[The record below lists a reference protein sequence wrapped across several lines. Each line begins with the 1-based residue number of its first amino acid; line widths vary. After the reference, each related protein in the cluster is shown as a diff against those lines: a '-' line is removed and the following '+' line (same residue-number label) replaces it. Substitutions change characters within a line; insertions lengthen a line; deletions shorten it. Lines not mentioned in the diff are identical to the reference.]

1 MSERHCSPRQT
12 GVTWARNRRAERIS
26 IFRLVSAVI
35 AYLSLGVITLSPLLW
50 ASVPP
55 LVDYPNHLARMAIL
69 AHVGNP
75 AIAEN
80 YVSDWHLLPNLAM
93 DIVVPALAHL
103 LPLECAGRVFIAAT
117 MALLVIGTVM
127 LRRALQGS
135 VGIWPICSFLFIYN
149 IVLWYGF
156 LNYLFALGV
165 AIIGFAGW
173 VSTTRWNPIWRLS
186 LFSAVASV
194 LFVLHLFAL
203 GVFGLLVIAFEAGE
217 FFRTRGSSRVTQ
229 QASLIVGVFIPA
241 GLMWLMSIGHGG
253 PTYVAYGGLNDRI
266 VAFIAPVSF
275 NDPPTLFDF
284 SLFVLAMVAIIVGFW
299 SRSISIIP
307 PMRVPLCAL
316 LLASVL
322 MPEWV
327 QGSWAASFRLPIVL
341 PFLFFAS
348 LDIDNVQSR
357 AVTRAAVLIAATLLC
372 VRIWTVSETWRY
384 LDHQFSEFRSALRS
398 VPAGVRLFTVHGPMP
413 NSAKNINKVP
423 LALQE
428 LDPANYAYLSTLAVI
443 DRGVFIPGLFTGWYP
458 VKASVANS
466 GLSRVMTLVTPEDL
480 PKLASLNVASGKSLP
495 RNVLGELPCCLDWP
509 RTYQFVI
516 WIDFGHVPNRL
527 PSNLE
532 SWAAGSFFHIYRV
545 TASAPDLRTHNLSNR
560 SLGTT
565 GAH

>member
-1 MSERHCSPRQT
+1 MSERRGSPMET
-12 GVTWARNRRAERIS
+12 GVIWARDRRAERIS
-26 IFRLVSAVI
+26 IFRLVSAVT

-80 YVSDWHLLPNLAM
+80 YVSNWHLLPNLAM
-93 DIVVPALAHL
+93 DLVVPALTHL

-135 VGIWPICSFLFIYN
+135 VGIWPMCSFLFIYN

-173 VSTTRWNPIWRLS
+173 VSTTRWNPIWRLP

-194 LFVLHLFAL
+194 IFVLHLFAL

-217 FFRTRGSSRVTQ
+217 FFRSRGSTRVTQ
-229 QASLIVGVFIPA
+229 QVGLIVGVFIPA
-241 GLMWLMSIGHGG
+241 GLMWLISIGHGG
-253 PTYVAYGGLNDRI
+253 PTYAAYGGLTDRI

-284 SLFVLAMVAIIVGFW
+284 SLFVLAVVALIVGFW
-299 SRSISIIP
+299 SRSISIIA
-307 PMRVPLCAL
+307 PMRVPLGAL

-327 QGSWAASFRLPIVL
+327 QGSWAASFRLPIVM
-341 PFLFFAS
+341 PFLFVAS
-348 LDIDNVQSR
+348 FNIANVRSKAITR
-357 AVTRAAVLIAATLLC
+357 AVVLITSALLC
-372 VRIWTVSETWRY
+372 VRIWAVSETWV
-384 LDHQFSEFRSALRS
+384 LLGHQFTEFRSALRT

-413 NSAKNINKVP
+413 ESATAVNKVP
-423 LALQE
+423 RSLQW
-428 LDPANYAYLSTLAVI
+428 LSWINYTNLSALAVI

-458 VKASVANS
+458 VEASVANR
-466 GLSRVMTLVTPEDL
+466 GLSRVMTLVRPEDL
-480 PKLASLNVASGKSLP
+480 PKLASLDAATGKNLP
-495 RNVLGELPCCLDWP
+495 RNVLGESPCCLDWP
-509 RTYQFVI
+509 RNYQFVI
-516 WIDFGHVPNRL
+516 WIDFGHAPNRL

-532 SWAAGSFFHIYRV
+532 PWTAGSFFHIYRV
-545 TASAPDLRTHNLSNR
+545 IASAPNLGAGDSSNR

-565 GAH
+565 DAH